1 MIEFFGIGVPRL
13 PRGRLL
19 DQVCATLDGG
29 ELVIVS
35 GEAEA
40 RQALL
45 DVVTARGIPP
55 EGRLWVDRVP
65 LMTQTLRRIRAA
77 VGDVDL
83 GEELPGH
90 RSVLRTVMAQ
100 RTPGDGLRRLLV
112 LPRRRER
119 DTVAAALDA
128 VGLGDRAQELVGL
141 LTPAERVRVLL
152 ARAIAR
158 GSRHLVVRDLDRTLP
173 PHERLGVLVLLRS
186 LTRHDRRVVIVSLAE
201 PSLATSLGD
210 RFLLLSDGRLQPDE
224 PPVPGEVRRHLAVV
238 RR

>member
-1 MIEFFGIGVPRL
+1 MIEFFGIGVSRS

-19 DQVCATLDGG
+19 DQVCATFDGG

-35 GEAEA
+35 GEADA

-45 DVVTARGIPP
+45 DVVTAREVPP

-90 RSVLRTVMAQ
+90 RSVLRTVMTH
-100 RTPGDGLRRLLV
+100 RTPADGLRRLLV

-119 DTVAAALDA
+119 DTAVAALDA
-128 VGLGDRAQELVGL
+128 VGLGDRAQESVAL
-141 LTPAERVRVLL
+141 LTPVERVRAQL

-158 GSRHLVVRDLDRTLP
+158 GCRHLVVRDLDGTLP
-173 PHERLGVLVLLRS
+173 PHDTLGVLVLLRS
-186 LTRHDRRVVIVSLAE
+186 LTRHDRRVVIVSLDE
-201 PSLATSLGD
+201 PTLATSLAD
-210 RFLLLSDGRLQPDE
+210 RFLALSDGRLQHDE
-224 PPVPGEVRRHLAVV
+224 PPAPGEVRRHLAVV